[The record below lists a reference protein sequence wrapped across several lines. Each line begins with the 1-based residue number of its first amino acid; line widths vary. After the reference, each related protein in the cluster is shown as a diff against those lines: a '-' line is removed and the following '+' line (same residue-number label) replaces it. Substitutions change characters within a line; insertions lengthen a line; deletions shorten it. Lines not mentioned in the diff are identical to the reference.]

1 MNGSVQRTILD
12 VMLPFRSMIPKSRS
26 AAYYGS
32 EYQLPHYAATDILPS
47 RSALW
52 PAYMPP
58 SPTSKCSKT
67 SKIKPSPKMGPGFPL
82 PRTIGNGAEY
92 QLGHYVPT
100 DISRREKGETSWRE
114 ASCFDSGDV
123 KHEAERKNRVDG
135 GGRSGVVQGAGG
147 GSCERFRD
155 RGYQWRLGISTGP

>member
-1 MNGSVQRTILD
+1 MNGSVQRTIPD

-32 EYQLPHYAATDILPS
+32 EYQLAHNAPTDILPS

-100 DISRREKGETSWRE
+100 DIFRRVFALPE
-114 ASCFDSGDV
+114 ACLEYA
-123 KHEAERKNRVDG
+123 K
-135 GGRSGVVQGAGG
+135 
-147 GSCERFRD
+147 
-155 RGYQWRLGISTGP
+155 RG